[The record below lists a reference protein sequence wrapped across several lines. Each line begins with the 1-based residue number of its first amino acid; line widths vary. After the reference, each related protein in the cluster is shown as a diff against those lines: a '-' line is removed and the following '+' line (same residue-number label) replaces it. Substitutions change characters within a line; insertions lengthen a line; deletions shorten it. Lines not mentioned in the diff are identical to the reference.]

1 MNNATDSSVSQS
13 HGQGYLALVLHA
25 HLPYVR
31 HLEYDD
37 ALEGRWLFEAITE
50 TYVPLLLLFD
60 KLIED
65 KIDFRLTMSIS
76 PTLAAMLADPFL
88 KSRYLKRLELLI
100 QLSQN
105 EIIRTKAH
113 HEFNELALFYQQY
126 LMKVHDAFL
135 NRYDKNLVQAF
146 KRLQDLGKVEI
157 IASAA
162 THGYLPLLAA
172 NSSAVRAQVRIG
184 IKHYQ
189 QLFDRNPKGFWLPE
203 LGYCSELD
211 KLLAEQSIG
220 YTILETHGVTRS
232 KPRPEYGGYAPISCP
247 AGTIAFGRDP
257 DASRQVWSTEGGYPG
272 DYDYREF
279 YRDIAY
285 DLDYEYIR
293 PYIHHDNIRTDT
305 GFKYYRITG
314 NTDQKAIYVPEVARQ
329 KAVQHAEHFIASRL
343 KQIDYLNAVMDRPP
357 IIVAPYDAEL
367 FGHWWFEGPI
377 WLDSLIRQVSQQQDK
392 ISLVT
397 LSEYL
402 DEYPENQTVS
412 PSASSWGHNGSHET
426 WLNERNDWIYPH
438 LHHGAQV
445 MERLARN
452 HPQAEGLTLRALKQ
466 AARELL
472 LAQASDW
479 AFMINSGKMSD
490 YATRRTNTHLM
501 QFRRLER
508 EIDNQSIDERW
519 LTMIEYRNNI
529 FPHIDYRAFC

>member
-1 MNNATDSSVSQS
+1 MNNMTDRRVSQL
-13 HGQGYLALVLHA
+13 HGQGCLALVLHA

-37 ALEGRWLFEAITE
+37 ALEERWLFEAITE

-60 KLIED
+60 QLVED
-65 KIDFRLTMSIS
+65 NVDFSLTMSIS
-76 PTLAAMLADPFL
+76 PPLAAMLGDSFL

-100 QLSQN
+100 ELSQK
-105 EIIRTKAH
+105 EVVRTRTHQELHA
-113 HEFNELALFYQQY
+113 LALFYQQH

-135 NRYDKNLVQAF
+135 NRYDTNLVQAF

-157 IASAA
+157 IGSAA
-162 THGYLPLLAA
+162 THGYLPLLSA
-172 NSSAVRAQVRIG
+172 NPSAVRAQIRIG
-184 IKHYQ
+184 IEYYQ
-189 QLFDRNPKGFWLPE
+189 QLFDRKPKGFWLPE
-203 LGYCSELD
+203 CGYCSELG
-211 KLLAEQSIG
+211 KVLAEQSID

-232 KPRPEYGGYAPISCP
+232 EPRPQYGVFAPVSCSS
-247 AGTIAFGRDP
+247 GITAFGRDP
-257 DASRQVWSTEGGYPG
+257 EASRQVWSAEEGYPG

-285 DLDYEYIR
+285 DLDYDYLR
-293 PYIHHDNIRTDT
+293 PYIHRDNIRTDT

-314 NTDQKAIYVPEVARQ
+314 NTEQKEIYIPEAARQ
-329 KAVQHAEHFIASRL
+329 KAVQHAEHFVASRL
-343 KQIDYLNAVMDRPP
+343 KQIDYLKEHMDRPP

-377 WLDSLIRQVSQQQDK
+377 WLDALIRQVSQQQDT

-412 PSASSWGHNGSHET
+412 ASASSWGHNGSNET
-426 WLNERNDWIYPH
+426 WLNKHNDWIYPH

-445 MERLARN
+445 MERLAHS
-452 HPQAEGLTLRALKQ
+452 HPQAEGLILRALKQ

-479 AFMINSGKMSD
+479 AFMINSDKTPA
-490 YATRRTNTHLM
+490 YATHRTNTHLM
-501 QFRRLER
+501 QLGRLEK
-508 EIDNQSIDERW
+508 EIENQSIDEGW
-519 LTMIEYRNNI
+519 LSMIEYRNNI
-529 FPHIDYRAFC
+529 FPNIDYREFC